1 MIKSDEFLINKLFQ
15 KHKQLQ
21 TTEKISN
28 KIINKPIYPEPTSD
42 IKARISATQDTIY
55 GLECSIE
62 RMERELAASKL
73 HERQQA
79 RIAEEIKNRKG
90 LLAKV
95 ISRLSYK

>member
-1 MIKSDEFLINKLFQ
+1 MI
-15 KHKQLQ
+15 
-21 TTEKISN
+21 
-28 KIINKPIYPEPTSD
+28 PEPTSD
-42 IKARISATQDTIY
+42 IKARILATQDTIY

-95 ISRLSYK
+95 VSRLSYR